1 MKTLATLQT
10 DLRLNLRLF
19 HGLLFEIAESPTA
32 QEIQPTSF
40 GAEHLLNNT
49 SFLKVELREPFK
61 IIFSLPSEDC
71 DLESALEIVEL
82 YQKILKGTLLS

>member
-1 MKTLATLQT
+1 MRTLATLET

-19 HGLLFEIAESPTA
+19 HGLLFEIAESPIA

-49 SFLKVELREPFK
+49 SFLKVKLKEPFK
-61 IIFSLPSEDC
+61 IIFSLPSEDYG
-71 DLESALEIVEL
+71 LEIALEIIGL
-82 YQKILKGTLLS
+82 YQKTLKGTLLS

>member
-1 MKTLATLQT
+1 METLATIET

-19 HGLLFEIAESPTA
+19 HGLLFEIAESPIA

-49 SFLKVELREPFK
+49 SFLRVELKEPFELT
-61 IIFSLPSEDC
+61 FSLTSENSN
-71 DLESALEIVEL
+71 LKIALEIIKL
-82 YQKILKGTLLS
+82 YQEILKGTRR